1 MRKKILIVLL
11 ILFLI
16 KPVLFSQEKDDRKG
30 VYFHS
35 CLVMPDVSE
44 GLHFLPGIG
53 LGYNFNSKWSIQL
66 SGVFRKFKDREWG
79 HFYSSIYSVFLD
91 VQYKMS
97 RKRLNPYIIVSEG
110 IILLNS
116 KWVRERL
123 NGGTYESKDSD
134 MFFGAGLGAGLNY
147 SLNKSISLYFE
158 ARGYLLLYESSG
170 IHAGRLFTMAAGI
183 SINL

>member
-1 MRKKILIVLL
+1 MRKKNLIVLL

-16 KPVLFSQEKDDRKG
+16 TPMLFSQEKEDKKD
-30 VYFHS
+30 VYLHT
-35 CLVMPDVSE
+35 CLVMPF
-44 GLHFLPGIG
+44 FLPGIG

-91 VQYKMS
+91 VHYKMS
-97 RKRLNPYIIVSEG
+97 RKRLKPYIIVSEG
-110 IILLNS
+110 LILSNS

-147 SLNKSISLYFE
+147 SLNKSIAIATIPGQAIISKI
-158 ARGYLLLYESSG
+158 LLNC
-170 IHAGRLFTMAAGI
+170 
-183 SINL
+183 SIFPSNNKF